1 MTTYDR
7 EASGRRIRLTP
18 QTSALLVVDVQE
30 KLAGAMP
37 HEVMDQV
44 TRNIAIL
51 IDAAARFKIP
61 IFVSEQYPKG
71 LGKTV
76 EAIHRALAGAHDC
89 TKIYR
94 CEKLEF
100 SAVATPGFVE
110 LDIPRRGARP
120 VYDQWIVCG
129 METHVCIYQTV
140 RDISG
145 WGSTVHV
152 VSDAVCSRTKANYRV
167 GLDLTRDAGSVI
179 TSTEVAV
186 FDLLG
191 KAGSEDFKALSK
203 AIK

>member
-1 MTTYDR
+1 
-7 EASGRRIRLTP
+7 
-18 QTSALLVVDVQE
+18 
-30 KLAGAMP
+30 
-37 HEVMDQV
+37 V

-94 CEKLEF
+94 WEKLEF

-152 VSDAVCSRTKANYRV
+152 VSDAVC
-167 GLDLTRDAGSVI
+167 GSVI